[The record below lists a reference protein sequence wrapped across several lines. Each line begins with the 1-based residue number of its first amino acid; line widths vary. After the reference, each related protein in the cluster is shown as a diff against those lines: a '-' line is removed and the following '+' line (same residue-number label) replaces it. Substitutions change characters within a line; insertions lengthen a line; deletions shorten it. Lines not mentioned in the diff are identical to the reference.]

1 MFVFQ
6 AAIGDAELGGFILPS
21 QRTSAQNGDAGSLA
35 RLPYL
40 GVQVE
45 TRPLPL
51 CRDLNRCH
59 GYLLSSL
66 HDVAQVAS
74 VCRSAHHACLGLVPL
89 GLQVS
94 VSFLPAQH
102 FLALFAPHS
111 LSTDLL
117 IVILYPE
124 SLFALIIH
132 R

>member
-1 MFVFQ
+1 MFQ
-6 AAIGDAELGGFILPS
+6 AAVGDTELGFILPS
-21 QRTSAQNGDAGSLA
+21 QRTRAQNGDAWPLTSL
-35 RLPYL
+35 PNL

-45 TRPLPL
+45 TRPLPV

-94 VSFLPAQH
+94 VSFLSAQH
-102 FLALFAPHS
+102 FFALFAPHS
-111 LSTDLL
+111 LSLNML
-117 IVILYPE
+117 IVVLYPE
-124 SLFALIIH
+124 SLFALIID